1 MTDVFPSRQLTT
13 TERSAGLAE
22 LRRLICL
29 PMPPVPEGSLRAL
42 HEAACSDT
50 GGSQA
55 TRSFLFW
62 LAGQPD
68 PTGYRGS
75 GGLEL
80 RRLDHQLRAA
90 ALDVLN
96 WWTGPTRSDEPLY
109 SILHDLEVRF
119 GSLPGSGTGRG

>member
-1 MTDVFPSRQLTT
+1 MLMTDVFPVRRLTAE
-13 TERSAGLAE
+13 ERAAGLAE
-22 LRRLICL
+22 LRRLVSL
-29 PMPPVPEGSLRAL
+29 PLPPVPEGSLRAL

-55 TRSFLFW
+55 ARSFLFW
-62 LAGQPD
+62 LAGQAD

-80 RRLDHQLRAA
+80 RRLDHQLRSA

-96 WWTGPTRSDEPLY
+96 WWTGPTKSDEQLY
-109 SILHDLEVRF
+109 QILQDLERRF
-119 GSLPGSGTGRG
+119 GTPPDLL

>member
-1 MTDVFPSRQLTT
+1 MLMTDVFPVRRLTAE
-13 TERSAGLAE
+13 ERASGLAE
-22 LRRLICL
+22 LRRLVSL
-29 PMPPVPEGSLRAL
+29 PLPPVPEGSLRAL

-55 TRSFLFW
+55 ARSFLFW
-62 LAGQPD
+62 LAGQAD

-80 RRLDHQLRAA
+80 RRLDHQLRSA

-96 WWTGPTRSDEPLY
+96 WWTGPTKSDEQLY
-109 SILHDLEVRF
+109 QILQDLERRF
-119 GSLPGSGTGRG
+119 GTPPDLL